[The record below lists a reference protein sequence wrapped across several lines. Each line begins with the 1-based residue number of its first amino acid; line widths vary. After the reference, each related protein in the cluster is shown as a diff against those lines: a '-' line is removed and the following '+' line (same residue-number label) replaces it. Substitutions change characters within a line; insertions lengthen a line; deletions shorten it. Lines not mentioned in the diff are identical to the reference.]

1 MRLANIREQGMQV
14 YLLDDALELWEATVR
29 STPSPA
35 SQDLLDLFPYLIGC
49 LELASVTLR
58 KVLEIVDSYVLLAP
72 RVIIETYRVQLFA
85 GFAALLGTVKPEA
98 TGIITRIVEVLIR
111 AAKQIGGDS
120 ALNVVGVE
128 LVNSEFLIKIF
139 ATLRESY
146 EANQTTGPNRR
157 HPPTAIM
164 VTDCFSLVARIVLA
178 NTAWFL
184 DVVRLIAERNGQ
196 SLEECMEWLLDE
208 WFGHVFTS
216 LKLYSNEWEEERLTQ
231 LGLQFVNMGH
241 PSQRKLNCFALTM
254 LLETNQRWILERLQ
268 DLMTVW
274 TDVVTEL
281 RDEDGANE

>member
-1 MRLANIREQGMQV
+1 VRLANIREQGMQV